1 MQNIFFNYSVA
12 ILLGSIYSFLI
23 KNKKRAIIIIG
34 VLFIAL
40 LWIDGYFVQVMNP
53 GKSLRTMSP
62 TLNPFV
68 CFAKAFSAA
77 GLPALALFGVGIAA
91 VFFIGKMD
99 YAKMELEDERNF
111 KKSKQGSYGTSGWMS
126 IQELKEVLQL
136 TNIATIDG
144 DAGTILGIVD
154 GQAVTLPLKSRLNKH
169 TAIYGASGTGKSR
182 CFVRPQIL
190 QCSQRGESIIITDPK
205 GEIYADTALF
215 MENEGYNVKVFNL
228 VDPQYS
234 DSWNCLF
241 EVCRNPEQIE
251 LMAQTFSEVVI
262 KNTMQG
268 GKADHF
274 WDNAEMNLL
283 KALVL
288 LIACDEK
295 RTQEEKTIGAA
306 YALLTTVDE
315 KTLNNMFD
323 KLPPTHP
330 AKQPFGIFKQ
340 SSESVRGNVIV
351 GLGSRLQVFQSDI
364 IRKITTY
371 DEINLET
378 PATNKSAYFVIMSD
392 QDSTLD
398 FLSSLF
404 FSFLFI
410 RLVRWADV
418 KGDGKCKVPVNFIL
432 DEFPNI
438 GSIPDFT
445 KKLSTIR
452 SRDLRVAVI
461 FQNIAQLQNRYPNG
475 LWEEIVGNCDTQLF
489 LGCTDQM
496 TSEFISKRTGEMTI
510 EVNSKSVQKQSL
522 SFGGGGSGSYNE
534 SQSVGKRTLLTPD
547 EVLRL
552 PNSNALV
559 IIRGQKVLKVDKF
572 DYSKHPHKDKFIYQN
587 IRDHVPEWKKQL
599 SGVQFQLETD
609 KPDGA
614 SGGILDT
621 HKDSS
626 FRNSNNGG
634 FSGNMGGVSS
644 NANSGRKRNVPMFS
658 QSNTNRNTQ
667 FASKKPSNSQ
677 FAAPRTTNSQFV
689 FTNNQFSR
697 GQTQQNNQGQPSVQ
711 PVKRPSQ
718 TMFTQNQQNTNQS
731 NGSAVK
737 PQQTNVVPRP
747 AKLESVSVDDF

>member
-1 MQNIFFNYSVA
+1 M
-12 ILLGSIYSFLI
+12 GRIYISLM
-23 KNKKRAIIIIG
+23 KNKKKLIIIVGILLI
-34 VLFIAL
+34 VFI
-40 LWIDGYFVQVMNP
+40 WVMGFVNQVVE
-53 GKSLRTMSP
+53 GKDSIYATDPSI
-62 TLNPFV
+62 NPFV
-68 CFAKAFSAA
+68 CFASFFSKNGLFYILAF
-77 GLPALALFGVGIAA
+77 FAA
-91 VFFIGKMD
+91 VGAILFFGKMKSEED
-99 YAKMELEDERNF
+99 GLKDERNF
-111 KKSKQGSYGTSGWMS
+111 SKSTQGSYGTSGWMTVT
-126 IQELKEVLQL
+126 ELKEVLEL
-136 TNIATIDG
+136 HNIDKLDG
-144 DAGTILGIVD
+144 DSGTVLGVVD
-154 GQAVTLPLKSRLNKH
+154 GKAVTLPIKSRLNKH

-215 MENEGYNVKVFNL
+215 LKNEGYNVKVFNL

-234 DSWNCLF
+234 DSWNCLL
-241 EVCRNPEQIE
+241 EVCRNPDQVE
-251 LMAQTFSEVVI
+251 LMAQTFAEVVI

-288 LIACDEK
+288 LIACDENK
-295 RTQEEKTIGAA
+295 TDDEKTIGAA

-315 KTLNNMFD
+315 KQLNNMFER
-323 KLPPTHP
+323 LSASHP
-330 AKQPFGIFKQ
+330 AKQPYGIFKQ

-364 IRKITTY
+364 IRKITTF
-371 DEINLET
+371 DEINLEA
-378 PATNKSAYFVIMSD
+378 PAVEKSAYFVIMSD

-418 KGDGKCKVPVNFIL
+418 KGNGRCRVPVNFIL

-452 SRDLRVAVI
+452 SRELRVAVI
-461 FQNIAQLQNRYPNG
+461 FQNIAQLQNRYPMG

-496 TSEFISKRTGEMTI
+496 TSKFISERTGEMTI
-510 EVNSKSVQKQSL
+510 EVTSKSLPRKAFAMSQMAAD
-522 SFGGGGSGSYNE
+522 YRE
-534 SQSVGKRTLLTPD
+534 SQSVGKRVLLTPD

-572 DYSKHPHKDKFIYQN
+572 DYSLHPHKDKFTYQN
-587 IRDHVPEWKKQL
+587 IREHVPDWKKNEAGAQFSL
-599 SGVQFQLETD
+599 NSAVGQSQDADGV
-609 KPDGA
+609 
-614 SGGILDT
+614 LDM
-621 HKDSS
+621 HKDADTNNDNQDNNNNNS
-626 FRNSNNGG
+626 F
-634 FSGNMGGVSS
+634 FSGF
-644 NANSGRKRNVPMFS
+644 ANGDVEPRRKRTTMFS
-658 QSNTNRNTQ
+658 QGQPQKQTSQFATRRKPSQFGRSGSQ
-667 FASKKPSNSQ
+667 FASSPQ
-677 FAAPRTTNSQFV
+677 RQ
-689 FTNNQFSR
+689 NQFGGR
-697 GQTQQNNQGQPSVQ
+697 NNSPNIATPEPIRPSVQ
-711 PVKRPSQ
+711 NTETVGQGTTIPKTVKVPA
-718 TMFTQNQQNTNQS
+718 QQNTS
-731 NGSAVK
+731 
-737 PQQTNVVPRP
+737 TRP
-747 AKLESVSVDDF
+747 TRIETVSIDDF